1 MRLKRLVARG
11 FKSFADRTEFEFDSR
26 LTGIIGPNG
35 CGKSNVVDAIKWV
48 LGDQRAK
55 SLRGTEMTDVI
66 FKGAEGREAMGMAE
80 VTITFEDPEGRVD
93 GRTEIDI
100 SRRLT
105 LDKESTYLL
114 NGGDVRLKDV
124 RDVLLDTGLGT
135 GGYSVMEQGR
145 IDAVLSANPEARRA
159 IFEEAAGVSRFK
171 IQKKETLRK
180 LERTDQNLARIT
192 DLLEE
197 RSRRI
202 RSLRIQAGK
211 ARRWQ
216 ELQAALQDLRAAL
229 AVVEGRQLRAENEL
243 HDRRLG
249 DLQVELAAA
258 EDGRDQTAEQLV
270 AADEAITTASQALA
284 KVQDELRSC
293 QGELLT
299 HRERAEA
306 HKRRAADLLAELERG
321 RQRAQGITDQRDE
334 RALALAVARDEVAQ
348 KEDELAELL
357 QAIEAQRGA
366 AQQALAALRAL
377 QQEREALR
385 ERQLDLLH
393 RRTRARNAAAD
404 ATAKLGA
411 SRAREQR
418 LAERS
423 AVLDGEAQ
431 RLAEEL
437 ATWRGDLVDLG
448 TRERLLGER
457 EVVALGDLEGADA
470 AAGALAEQESVLRRE
485 VTELEGRR
493 QALVAMESHMEGF
506 DAGPRH
512 VLQSN
517 PPGLRGRLLDLIE
530 IDVRHGAALE
540 AALGPYVQALVV
552 DTREHAAAIVRDL
565 AERRLGRVLLLVEEA
580 FGEAPPCAAKSSLLE
595 PPAGVSYLTDLV
607 RHVAGQVVEKAE
619 AAAEPVAPARPA
631 ASGQEST
638 GSSEEGPDA
647 RTARGNSE
655 QLLGWLL
662 RGVVVADFDIA
673 DSSRADLCFV
683 TPDGTLVCGPRIE
696 GGGVAEGHS
705 GLVVRRSQIQELGVA
720 AETVQQRLHALQ
732 AGREQATGRVD
743 RLKRE
748 LKAIGDALSAVR
760 RQAQHAHGQET
771 RLAARDQDVARELG
785 ELAHE
790 AAELSHGRCQALGRL
805 GQALFD
811 QFLLSRHEHLAQ
823 ASEQEFGQRIADA
836 EAHASHQQR
845 GEQELRIRQV
855 QAEQAR
861 EGALRSIRMHDEAL
875 RDFARALQELDDR
888 QRDAD
893 EDRTTAVAEYERL
906 AETAAVLEDRLAE
919 LEADKLDASSAVESS
934 RSARAQVQQEVQR
947 WEQRRAQANE
957 ALTQTKLHR
966 ADVGHRF
973 TRLEERL
980 RDDTGIELCRCLGEV
995 EGVGLED
1002 WRRYP
1007 GPMPAPG
1014 VVDQLQGPP
1023 LPPELIG
1030 SWYGLQRLWEQVDFD
1045 FDGVRKEVQALQGQK
1060 ERLGAVNL
1068 DAVQELE
1075 AEEGQFTSLEQE
1087 VADLKEARRSLME
1100 TLKKLE
1106 AESKA
1111 LFEQTFH
1118 EARKNFQEIFRK
1130 LFQGGKADMFLSFD
1144 QVGKNEDMLEAGIE
1158 IVAQPPGKQLQSIN
1172 LLSGGERSLT
1182 AVAILFALFKVRPS
1196 PFCILDE
1203 VDAALDETNVERFLR
1218 VLRDFTEQT
1227 QFCIVTHHKRTM
1239 AECQV
1244 LYGITMQRRGVS
1256 SRIAVSLQEVDSF
1269 TEGAV
1274 PANKPDPAK
1283 KQRIAGEEAVG
1294 FG

>member
-66 FKGAEGREAMGMAE
+66 FKGAEGREAMGLAE
-80 VTITFEDPEGRVD
+80 VTITFEDPEGRVE
-93 GRTEIDI
+93 GRQEIDI

-114 NGGDVRLKDV
+114 NGTDVRLKDV

-171 IQKKETLRK
+171 IQKKEALRK

-197 RSRRI
+197 RARRI

-216 ELQAALQDLRAAL
+216 ELQSALQDLRASL
-229 AVVEGRQLRAENEL
+229 AVIDGRELRAEMNL
-243 HDRRLG
+243 HDQRL
-249 DLQVELAAA
+249 DELQVQLAGA
-258 EDGRDQTAEQLV
+258 EDGRDLAAERLT
-270 AADEAITTASQALA
+270 AADEAITAAAQALA
-284 KVQDELRSC
+284 VVQDELRAC

-299 HRERAEA
+299 HRERAES
-306 HKRRAADLLAELERG
+306 HRRRAADLLAELERG
-321 RQRAQGITDQRDE
+321 RQRAQGMIDQREE
-334 RALALAVARDEVAQ
+334 RAVSLQVARDELAA
-348 KEDELAELL
+348 KEDELVELHKAL
-357 QAIEAQRGA
+357 EDQRAAA
-366 AQQALAALRAL
+366 AQALGALRAM
-377 QQEREALR
+377 QQERERLR
-385 ERQLDLLH
+385 ERQLELLH

-404 ATAKLGA
+404 ALAKLGA
-411 SRAREQR
+411 ARSREQR
-418 LAERS
+418 LGDRS
-423 AVLDGEAQ
+423 SVLQGEAA
-431 RLAEEL
+431 RLADELLRWREE
-437 ATWRGDLVDLG
+437 ATDLG

-457 EVVALGDLEGADA
+457 ERTALGDLEGADA
-470 AAGALAEQESVLRRE
+470 AAAALAEQESGLRRE
-485 VTELEGRR
+485 LTGLEGRL
-493 QALVAMESHMEGF
+493 QALAAMESHMEGF

-512 VLQSN
+512 VLKSN

-530 IDVRHGAALE
+530 IDVQHGAALE

-580 FGEAPPCAAKSSLLE
+580 FGEAPPCASTSSLLQ
-595 PPAGVSYLTDLV
+595 PPVGVDYLTSLV
-607 RHVAGQVVEKAE
+607 RHVATTGAVDE
-619 AAAEPVAPARPA
+619 AV
-631 ASGQEST
+631 GKK
-638 GSSEEGPDA
+638 
-647 RTARGNSE
+647 
-655 QLLGWLL
+655 LLGWLL

-683 TPDGTLVCGPRIE
+683 TPDGTLVCGPRME
-696 GGGVAEGHS
+696 GGAVAEGHA

-720 AETVQQRLHALQ
+720 VDAVQQRLNTLQ
-732 AGREQATGRVD
+732 AGKEQATGRVD

-748 LKAIGDALSAVR
+748 LKAVGDALAVVR
-760 RQAQHAHGQET
+760 RQAQQAHAQES
-771 RLAARDQDVARELG
+771 RLAARETDVARELG
-785 ELAHE
+785 ELQHE
-790 AAELSHGRCQALGRL
+790 AAELSRTRCGALARL
-805 GQALFD
+805 GAALFD
-811 QFLLSRHEHLAQ
+811 QFLLSRIEHAAQ
-823 ASEQEFGQRIADA
+823 GAEQEFGQRIAAAESDA
-836 EAHASHQQR
+836 QQQQR
-845 GEQELRIRQV
+845 REQELRIQQV
-855 QAEQAR
+855 QAGEVR
-861 EGALRSIRMHDEAL
+861 EGALRSIKMHESAL
-875 RDFARALQELDDR
+875 QDLDRALDELADR
-888 QRDAD
+888 QRDA
-893 EDRTTAVAEYERL
+893 EDDRANAL
-906 AETAAVLEDRLAE
+906 AEHEGSAATAGVLEDRLAE
-919 LEADKLDASSAVESS
+919 LEGHKADAAVAVDAA
-934 RSARAQVQQEVQR
+934 RSGRAKVQQEVQQ
-947 WEQRRAQANE
+947 WEQRRSAANE
-957 ALTQTKLHR
+957 ALTQTRLRR

-973 TRLEERL
+973 ARLEERL
-980 RDDTGIELCRCLGEV
+980 REDTGIELLRCLGEI

-1002 WRRYP
+1002 WRSYP
-1007 GPMPAPG
+1007 GPMPAAL
-1014 VVDQLQGPP
+1014 VIDQLQGPP
-1023 LPPELIG
+1023 LPPEVLSG
-1030 SWYGLQRLWEQVDFD
+1030 WYGLQRLWERADFD
-1045 FDGVRKEVQALQGQK
+1045 LDEARKEVQVLQSQK

-1068 DAVQELE
+1068 DAVKELE
-1075 AEEGQFTSLEQE
+1075 AEEGQFTTLEQE
-1087 VADLKEARRSLME
+1087 VADLKEARRALME

-1218 VLRDFTEQT
+1218 VLADFTAET

-1239 AECQV
+1239 AACQV
-1244 LYGITMQRRGVS
+1244 LYGITMQKRGVS

-1269 TEGAV
+1269 TEAGA
-1274 PANKPDPAK
+1274 AAAAGKPDPAK